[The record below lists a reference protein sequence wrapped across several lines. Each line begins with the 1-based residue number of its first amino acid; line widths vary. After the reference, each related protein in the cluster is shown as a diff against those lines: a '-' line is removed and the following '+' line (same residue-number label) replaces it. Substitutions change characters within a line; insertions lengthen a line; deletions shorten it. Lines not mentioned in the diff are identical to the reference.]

1 MDIHAIIWIYTL
13 FTEMIRVRQLIEAL
27 SARERR
33 SLLRLIAMAP
43 PPEALVPARYPAA
56 LLTALG
62 GAVCPSNEA
71 FAHLKYCLLGVI
83 AEEALKRPEI
93 TPATIVQVLEQVL
106 AGENA
111 ALAAD
116 AAAAAASAAR
126 VLRSKTTADFAARL
140 TATRAAMDALALG
153 PLRYDTVV
161 RMDVR
166 GGALEGHPDAV
177 APAQIFEVK
186 LTGQVQ
192 KNWDAFLLQLY
203 SYDVLSGDRLG
214 DRLDVKLEDRLGDR
228 LEVKLEERLS
238 NTLFVVLP
246 MQAVVVRCAPWPVG
260 ARAKWRAILAATAA
274 ARLAP
279 PAMPAAQ
286 QAALNAGAVIRYEFG
301 IGSHAA
307 RLPSLAETIRGLP
320 RGRPAQIFLGSP
332 RGGALR
338 ISDADVA
345 AAAAAVAS
353 TSARLYVH
361 APYTINLCRNGSV
374 DCLLQQLQVAA
385 AIGCRGVVVHVGKAV
400 GLPDAMANMRA
411 NVLAAAAGATAEC
424 PLLIETPAGQGTET
438 LTDRDEFLAFVASVS
453 LGAPVGNQVGAPVVA
468 ICVDTCHV
476 FACGHDPADF
486 VARARA
492 TNLLRLVHFNDS
504 AGACG
509 SRVDRHAAI
518 GAGLIGADRMRELAV
533 LSTGIDMIVE

>member
-1 MDIHAIIWIYTL
+1 
-13 FTEMIRVRQLIEAL
+13 MIRVRQLIEAL
-27 SARERR
+27 SACERR

-83 AEEALKRPEI
+83 AEEALKRPKI

-116 AAAAAASAAR
+116 AVAAAASAAR

-140 TATRAAMDALALG
+140 TATRAAMVAVAQG

-203 SYDVLSGDRLG
+203 SYDVLSGDRLSGDVLSGDRLSGDVLSGDRLSGDVLSG
-214 DRLDVKLEDRLGDR
+214 DRLDVKI
-228 LEVKLEERLS
+228 EERLS
-238 NTLFVVLP
+238 NTLFIVLP

-279 PAMPAAQ
+279 PEMPAAQ

-301 IGSHAA
+301 IGSHVA

-338 ISDADVA
+338 ISDAEVA

-411 NVLAAAAGATAEC
+411 NVLAAAAGATGEC

>member
-1 MDIHAIIWIYTL
+1 
-13 FTEMIRVRQLIEAL
+13 MIRVRQLIEAL
-27 SARERR
+27 SACERR

-83 AEEALKRPEI
+83 AEEALKRPKI

-116 AAAAAASAAR
+116 AVAAAASAAR

-140 TATRAAMDALALG
+140 TATRAAMVAVAQG

-203 SYDVLSGDRLG
+203 SYDVLSGDRLSGDVLSGDRLSGDVLSG
-214 DRLDVKLEDRLGDR
+214 DRLDVKI
-228 LEVKLEERLS
+228 EERLS
-238 NTLFVVLP
+238 NTLFIVLP

-279 PAMPAAQ
+279 PEMPAAQ

-301 IGSHAA
+301 IGSHVA

-338 ISDADVA
+338 ISDAEVA

-411 NVLAAAAGATAEC
+411 NVLAAAAGATGEC